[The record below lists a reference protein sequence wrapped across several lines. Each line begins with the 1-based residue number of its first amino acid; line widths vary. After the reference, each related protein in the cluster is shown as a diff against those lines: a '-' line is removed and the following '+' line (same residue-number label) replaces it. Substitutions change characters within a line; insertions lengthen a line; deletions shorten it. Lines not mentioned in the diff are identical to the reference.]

1 MSKCIVPFLYAIKY
15 VIIFALRMKT
25 RSEFYGTYF

>member
-15 VIIFALRMKT
+15 IIIFALRMKT
-25 RSEFYGTYF
+25 RNEFYGTYF